1 MDLNEHTI
9 SGRLSAIRAVLPEG
23 VRLVAV
29 SKFHPIP
36 ALQEA
41 YEAGQR
47 LFGEN
52 RPQEFAA
59 KVPQMPSDVEWHFI
73 GHLQTNKLKLV
84 LPYAAMVQSVDSVQ
98 GYTRAKNSDPYSD
111 RR

>member
-59 KVPQMPSDVEWHFI
+59 KVEAIESAKAELNAQIAEM
-73 GHLQTNKLKLV
+73 QTLLASRMQ
-84 LPYAAMVQSVDSVQ
+84 YWF
-98 GYTRAKNSDPYSD
+98 G
-111 RR
+111 